1 MPETPLKRKT
11 TAPVLYLILIL
22 GALAIIFSGSPNPV
36 SPGPGRAGPSVGPGP
51 AVGENTPSFHA
62 RDQHGEWQ
70 DLKTLSGPAGAVFL
84 FHRSADW

>member
-1 MPETPLKRKT
+1 MPETPPRRKT
-11 TAPVLYLILIL
+11 TAHVLHLLLIL
-22 GALAIIFSGSPNPV
+22 GALAMIFSGSPNPV
-36 SPGPGRAGPSVGPGP
+36 SPVQGRAGPSVGPGP
-51 AVGENTPSFHA
+51 AVGEKIPSFSA

>member
-1 MPETPLKRKT
+1 M
-11 TAPVLYLILIL
+11 
-22 GALAIIFSGSPNPV
+22 
-36 SPGPGRAGPSVGPGP
+36 GPGP
-51 AVGENTPSFHA
+51 AVGEKTPSFHA